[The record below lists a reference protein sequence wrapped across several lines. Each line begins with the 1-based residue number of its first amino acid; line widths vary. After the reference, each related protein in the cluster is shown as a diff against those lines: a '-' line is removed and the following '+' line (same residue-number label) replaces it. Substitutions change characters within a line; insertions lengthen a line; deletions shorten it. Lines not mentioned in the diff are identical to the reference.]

1 MSNRTFQEKVK
12 DIVGAIEFLQAAGF
26 DREELSIQ
34 DRTEEY
40 LVFSLERIT
49 DIEYLRVRNILSL
62 DWCLFPGLIIVFLQ
76 ILIDALEN
84 AERIELELDRN
95 VQILQPAQAERR
107 TQLPDDFYRYTP
119 EELKKEHQSR

>member
-1 MSNRTFQEKVK
+1 MVLSLYSTEFFSVPLFSAQIKTCTEILCTYLRNILDNPDEEKYRKIRMSNRTFQEKVK

-62 DWCLFPGLIIVFLQ
+62 D
-76 ILIDALEN
+76 
-84 AERIELELDRN
+84 
-95 VQILQPAQAERR
+95 
-107 TQLPDDFYRYTP
+107 
-119 EELKKEHQSR
+119 